1 MDQVAVQAKQ
11 VVRREVFLPPYLLLL
26 LPAVT
31 FMLLMYG
38 YPFLSSITRS
48 FINSQGQFSFEN
60 YQKTVDLYL
69 KDIGFTF
76 AVTVFSTAVSAG
88 LAILLAVYLRLRQSS
103 ISRVLGGLYRVP
115 IFIPFVVVAQMM
127 TTFLAP
133 HGLLNL
139 TLAKVGMVDIKNPLQ
154 LFNFYGL
161 TFGFVW
167 KMIPFSVLIIHG
179 GFQMIDNSYIEAAR
193 SCGAGLMRVITRVLI
208 PMNRSSIVVALVLVY
223 SQIVGTFTLPYM
235 LIGGKIPTTITVDIA
250 HRINYFRDF
259 GVANTLGVFSYLLV
273 LATAVYYLKSSVR
286 KVTGSQAS
294 ER

>member
-1 MDQVAVQAKQ
+1 M
-11 VVRREVFLPPYLLLL
+11 F
-26 LPAVT
+26 
-31 FMLLMYG
+31 LMYG

-88 LAILLAVYLRLRQSS
+88 LAILLAVYLRLRQNS
-103 ISRVLGGLYRVP
+103 ISRVLGGLYRLP
-115 IFIPFVVVAQMM
+115 IFIPFV
-127 TTFLAP
+127 
-133 HGLLNL
+133 
-139 TLAKVGMVDIKNPLQ
+139 AKVGIVDIKNPLQ

-161 TFGFVW
+161 TFGFIW

-273 LATAVYYLKSSVR
+273 LATAVYYLKSSVK

>member
-1 MDQVAVQAKQ
+1 MPADSTA
-11 VVRREVFLPPYLLLL
+11 RRELSLPPYLLLI

-31 FMLLMYG
+31 FMVLMYA
-38 YPFLSSITRS
+38 YPFVSSILRS
-48 FINSQGQFSFEN
+48 FINPQGGFSFEN
-60 YQKTVDLYL
+60 YTKTIDLYL

-76 AVTVFSTAVSAG
+76 AVTIVSTAVAAV
-88 LAILLAVYLRLRQSS
+88 LAILLAVYLRLRENR
-103 ISRVLGGLYRVP
+103 ISRALAALYKVP

-127 TTFLAP
+127 NSFLAP
-133 HGLLNL
+133 HGILNL
-139 TLAKVGMVDIKNPLQ
+139 ALAKLNVINLENPLQ

-167 KMIPFSVLIIHG
+167 KMIPFSTLIIHG

-193 SCGAGLMRVITRVLI
+193 SCGAGLGRVITRVLI
-208 PMNRSSIVVALVLVY
+208 PMNRSSILVALVLVY

-273 LATAVYYLKSSVR
+273 LITAIYYLRSSV
-286 KVTGSQAS
+286 KKMTGYQAS
-294 ER
+294 EV